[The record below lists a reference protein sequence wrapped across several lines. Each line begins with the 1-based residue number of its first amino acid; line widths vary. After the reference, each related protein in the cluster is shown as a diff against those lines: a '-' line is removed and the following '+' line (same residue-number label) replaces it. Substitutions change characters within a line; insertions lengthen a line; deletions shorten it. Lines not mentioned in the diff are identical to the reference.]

1 MGSQTKMAKSA
12 GLTMQK
18 ELNIKVENIDV
29 EKAHELSNIIQGI
42 APEYEGLWSD
52 TLSSIKENSSDFPS

>member
-1 MGSQTKMAKSA
+1 MGPQAKMLKPT

-29 EKAHELSNIIQGI
+29 EKAHELSDIIQGM
-42 APEYEGLWSD
+42 APEYDGLWSD
-52 TLSSIKENSSDFPS
+52 NLSSIQENSSDFPS